1 MPPKG
6 RPARA
11 STPATH
17 AKQARD
23 RKAWMKEIEGD
34 LAAARADGSHTS
46 IVGLLRLLTELRGLN
61 APPPPAPRKVAT
73 SGDPLTDHLAE
84 LREMQALAVE
94 RGSVDAAARISR
106 QVRQAIKDLEA
117 RDEAKKAAELAS
129 MSPEEQLAML
139 IDITQLLPLPHRRR
153 LIDSLG

>member
-1 MPPKG
+1 MPAKG
-6 RPARA
+6 RPARTA
-11 STPATH
+11 TPAAH
-17 AKQARD
+17 ARQAKER
-23 RKAWMKEIEGD
+23 RAWMAEIESD
-34 LAAARADGSHTS
+34 LQAAREAGSHNS

-61 APPPPAPRKVAT
+61 APPPPPPRTVTT

-129 MSPEEQLAML
+129 MSPDEQLAML

-153 LIDSLG
+153 LIDALG